1 MKDGEVFFV
10 GKDVAEVL
18 GYTNPSKSIND
29 HCKSLKTL
37 KSNDSLLLGFDIPP
51 RGLLVIPERDVYR
64 LIMRSK
70 LPSAEKFEEWVVG
83 TVLPAIRK
91 TGGYIQG
98 EENVETEE
106 ELIYRA
112 MEVMQKK
119 IAAMKPKADYHDTW
133 MTAEGSYTTTEV
145 AKKLGISAM
154 KLNKFLRAQ
163 GIKFKGKDVPK
174 AGYESWFK
182 MIDRTIKDQF
192 GVDHVVSQCK
202 VSPEGVKSI
211 VELYE
216 NMH

>member
-1 MKDGEVFFV
+1 
-10 GKDVAEVL
+10 
-18 GYTNPSKSIND
+18 
-29 HCKSLKTL
+29 
-37 KSNDSLLLGFDIPP
+37 
-51 RGLLVIPERDVYR
+51 
-64 LIMRSK
+64 MRSK

-182 MIDRTIKDQF
+182 IIDRTIKDQF
-192 GVDHVVSQCK
+192 GMDHVVSQCK